1 MQMVTDLTSD
11 LILWFGCV
19 QYDNQIQVHL
29 VSVVLYFLK
38 FLIVMTGVSLSYGKL
53 TRQTI

>member
-38 FLIVMTGVSLSYGKL
+38 SLIVMTGILSVMAN
-53 TRQTI
+53 